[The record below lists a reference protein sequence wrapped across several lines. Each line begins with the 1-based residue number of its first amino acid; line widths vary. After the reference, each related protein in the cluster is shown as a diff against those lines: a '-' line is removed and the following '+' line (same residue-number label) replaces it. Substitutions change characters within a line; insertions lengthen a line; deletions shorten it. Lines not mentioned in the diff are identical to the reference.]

1 MHWDQPSSSAMYRL
15 VNSAQ
20 TILAGEAVGAA
31 QEWKPA
37 TGVLGL
43 RAEGRQPGTSNG
55 LKSKL
60 GAVDAGDGYGPFGND

>member
-1 MHWDQPSSSAMYRL
+1 MG
-15 VNSAQ
+15 
-20 TILAGEAVGAA
+20 TA